1 MTDASNTPEKL
12 PYKVSLDDHSL
23 IYLTG
28 YMGAGKSTIGKRL
41 AHRVGFKFYDT
52 DALMVKGFRRPISQV
67 FEELGETKF
76 REAEVQ
82 VLNELARR
90 KNLII
95 STGGG
100 TLARQETMDIAL
112 NSGSVIYL
120 NAPVEL
126 LYERVIFSPKDRPI
140 LNEPDTETVFK
151 DKFYAREQFYTQ
163 AHFTVST
170 GERKTDDVV
179 EDCIRSLL
187 GKPLLSERGVSPS

>member
-1 MTDASNTPEKL
+1 MMTESVNPEEKL
-12 PYKVSLDDHSL
+12 PYKVTVEGHSR

-28 YMGAGKSTIGKRL
+28 YMGAGKSTIGKRM
-41 AHRVGFKFYDT
+41 ANRIGYKFYDT

-67 FEELGETKF
+67 FEELGEDKF

-82 VLNELARR
+82 VLKELSRR
-90 KNLII
+90 EKLVI

-120 NAPVEL
+120 KADVSV

-140 LNEPDTETVFK
+140 LNEPDTEKVFK

-163 AHFTVST
+163 AHYEVTT
-170 GERKTDDVV
+170 GERKTEDVV
-179 EDCIRSLL
+179 EDCIRVLINLPQL
-187 GKPLLSERGVSPS
+187 GDARV